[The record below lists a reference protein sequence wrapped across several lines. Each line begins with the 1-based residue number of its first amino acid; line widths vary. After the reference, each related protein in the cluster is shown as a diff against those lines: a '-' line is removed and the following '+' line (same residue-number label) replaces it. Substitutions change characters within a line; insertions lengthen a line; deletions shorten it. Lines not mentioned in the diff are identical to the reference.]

1 MSKIRVIL
9 ADDHGVV
16 RDGLKMLI
24 NAQADLE
31 VVGEASDGEQALE
44 MILRLKPD
52 VAILD
57 ISMPVMNGLEVIA
70 RMNAT
75 ETTTR
80 VLALTANE
88 DRAYMQQL
96 LKMGTGGYLLK
107 RSAADELNQAI
118 RTVAAGRRYIDPLVI
133 SDLVQDLSIEKL
145 GESIPPPVVL
155 SDREEEVIKYIA
167 QGFANKE
174 IAAKL
179 DISVKTV
186 ETYKSRSMLKLGLRG
201 RSDIVR
207 YAIGRGWLRDE

>member
-1 MSKIRVIL
+1 MAKIRVVL

-31 VVGEASDGEQALE
+31 VVGEAGNGEQAFEL
-44 MILRLKPD
+44 ILRLQPD
-52 VAILD
+52 VAIVD
-57 ISMPVMNGLEVIA
+57 ISMPVMNGLELIGRLQDVDA
-70 RMNAT
+70 R
-75 ETTTR
+75 TR

-88 DRAYMQQL
+88 DRAYLQQL
-96 LKMGTGGYLLK
+96 LKMGTAGYLLK

-118 RTVAAGRRYIDPLVI
+118 RSVFAGRRYIDPYII
-133 SDLVQDLSIEKL
+133 SDLVQDMAVVSQEF
-145 GESIPPPVVL
+145 PVAAPVAL
-155 SDREEEVIKYIA
+155 SDREEAVMRLVA
-167 QGFANKE
+167 QGFSNKE

-186 ETYKSRSMLKLGLRG
+186 ETYKSRSTLKLGLRG

-207 YAIGRGWLRDE
+207 YAISRGWLRDT